1 MKRSFGA
8 AGIPGLLRYPIL
20 LMFFCSGFALPAQSP
35 LAPQGRP
42 AETTP
47 PPQGAPVGESSAQVL
62 VFQIRSAFAL
72 TTSMVH
78 SLQVKSAESGQASG
92 GPPQPKSSSVPP
104 EGSKDIPW
112 GETLVRNVPFA
123 APLDLRLVGQ
133 NVVALMQI
141 VSIETGGP
149 AVELIVLGQVWVKMP
164 DNSLSFKS
172 TIQTLNV
179 PLGSRFFFY
188 PLGVDP
194 KTGAPIA
201 VEIKV
206 DTQKKQ

>member
-1 MKRSFGA
+1 MKRGFGA

-35 LAPQGRP
+35 SAPQGRP

-47 PPQGAPVGESSAQVL
+47 PPQGGSSAQVL

-78 SLQVKSAESGQASG
+78 SLQAKNAESGQASG
-92 GPPQPKSSSVPP
+92 SPPQPKASSLPS
-104 EGSKDIPW
+104 EGSKGIPW

>member
-1 MKRSFGA
+1 
-8 AGIPGLLRYPIL
+8 
-20 LMFFCSGFALPAQSP
+20 
-35 LAPQGRP
+35 
-42 AETTP
+42 
-47 PPQGAPVGESSAQVL
+47 
-62 VFQIRSAFAL
+62 
-72 TTSMVH
+72 
-78 SLQVKSAESGQASG
+78 
-92 GPPQPKSSSVPP
+92 
-104 EGSKDIPW
+104 
-112 GETLVRNVPFA
+112 
-123 APLDLRLVGQ
+123 
-133 NVVALMQI
+133 
-141 VSIETGGP
+141 
-149 AVELIVLGQVWVKMP
+149 VELIVLGQVWVKMP